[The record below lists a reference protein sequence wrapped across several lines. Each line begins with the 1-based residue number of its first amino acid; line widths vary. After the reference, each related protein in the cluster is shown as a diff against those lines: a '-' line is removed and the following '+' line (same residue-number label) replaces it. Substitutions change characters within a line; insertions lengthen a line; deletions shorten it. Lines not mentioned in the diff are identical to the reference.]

1 MTEKT
6 NAKQYPEFY
15 YARHMKEGVC
25 GYGDETVL
33 LRDDTIKAM
42 TKSFN
47 GKPLYVLHDSRT
59 EKERINTLETT
70 ADGYVTDS
78 FYNELD
84 GWYWTKMM
92 VVSEAGHKAVANGWA
107 VSNAYIPTGDAKG
120 GTKHNVPYQREI
132 TNAYYT
138 HLAIVPN
145 PRYEEAK
152 IFTPD
157 EFNAYQDERS
167 QQLKELRNSNEEEK
181 GFIMKFF
188 KRQKEEVSKVDADT
202 FIEITNDDGEVSEVL
217 VSDMIAA
224 VSTKKEA
231 ALQNEAKDEIDLNAT
246 VKISE
251 DEEMTLKELI
261 NSYSEIKNAKADKED
276 EIENECDDEDE
287 KENEYSDDE
296 KSEDDADEKQNHMD
310 ELKNAH
316 KGESAPVAKP
326 YLKLDGLALGKSKY

>member
-33 LRDDTIKAM
+33 LRDDTIKSM

-47 GKPLYVLHDSRT
+47 GRPLYVYHDGRT
-59 EKERINTLETT
+59 ESERINTLETT
-70 ADGYVTDS
+70 SDGYVTDS

-84 GWYWTKMM
+84 GWYWAKIM
-92 VVSEAGHKAVANGWA
+92 VVSEAGHKAVENGWA
-107 VSNAYIPTGDAKG
+107 VSNAYIPTEDAKG

-188 KRQKEEVSKVDADT
+188 KRQKRKLAR
-202 FIEITNDDGEVSEVL
+202 L
-217 VSDMIAA
+217 M
-224 VSTKKEA
+224 
-231 ALQNEAKDEIDLNAT
+231 L
-246 VKISE
+246 
-251 DEEMTLKELI
+251 TLL
-261 NSYSEIKNAKADKED
+261 
-276 EIENECDDEDE
+276 
-287 KENEYSDDE
+287 
-296 KSEDDADEKQNHMD
+296 
-310 ELKNAH
+310 
-316 KGESAPVAKP
+316 
-326 YLKLDGLALGKSKY
+326 LKLQMTMGKYQRFLFPI